1 MIKKYVNGLDQAM
14 MDEKFSAFQNYFA
27 DNTRQENIRNSK
39 EEQFQEGF
47 FRELFVNVLGYT
59 LNPDPGFNLS
69 TEFKNVSDS
78 RKADGAILKDKKAVA
93 VIELKSTNTTDLDT
107 VETQAF
113 GYKNNNPGCA
123 YVITSNFE
131 KLRFYIH
138 NAVDYIEFDLFRL
151 SRERFA
157 LLWLLLAKDSLLSD
171 VPQEMKKASV
181 LQEED
186 VTKKLY
192 ADYSKF
198 REELYHN
205 LVQNNPDHDKLL
217 LFRKTQKL
225 LDRFLFIFFAEDKL
239 LLPPNSI
246 SRIVQQWADLKDSYD
261 EYFPLYHRFKKY
273 FGYLNKGFKG
283 EKYEIF
289 PYNGGLFKPDDILDS
304 ITIDDEILR
313 KHTLRLS
320 GYDFETDV
328 DVNILGHIFEHSI
341 GEIEHVQ
348 AEIQGEAIDR
358 QKTQR
363 KKEGIFYT
371 PKYITKYIVEN
382 TVGRLCVEKRN
393 ELGIVDEEYT
403 RGRRNRKKATLKAL
417 SQKLDDYREW
427 LLSLTI
433 LDPACGSGAF
443 LNQALDFLIKEHGK
457 IDELRAELMGDSLVL
472 SDITNDILEKNIYG
486 VDLNEESV
494 EIAKLS
500 LWLRTAQKGRKLNTL
515 SQNIKC
521 GNSLIDDPA
530 VAGDKAFRWEEE
542 FPEVFKRGGFD
553 VVIGNPPYVRV
564 QGLRTNFKNESVFYE
579 NNFKSATGRFDIY
592 ILFIEKAHKLISKRG
607 NVSFILPHK
616 FLVASFGTGIR
627 NYLAE
632 TKAVKSIVHFGSE
645 LVFEEASTYTCI
657 LTLSHDNETLKF
669 AEIQPQQLFS
679 GFRFDWL
686 KTSSLNQDSWNLVE
700 GNVQTLFEKL
710 ESSGTH
716 ASKIFSKISRGV
728 VTGADGVFI
737 LEGEI
742 VRNTFKGFSKELN
755 DSVELEAE
763 LVHPIIMGNSLSRY
777 CDIKNDLYILYPHK
791 FDGKTLPITPQE
803 LEKNY
808 PRTFEYLS
816 KFEELLVNKK
826 IKYKTDPKYWTALHN
841 SRTFELFQSE
851 KIITPYLSKK
861 GQMSLDKGGI
871 FFTNDKC
878 SSLVLND
885 YVKEPIEYFLGV
897 LNSSLTWFYISKTS
911 SEYSG
916 GYFAYTK
923 TYLSPFPIP
932 VESNLE
938 LSSTIADTVKSLL
951 ELSVQ
956 FGNIENSLL
965 QLLISKFSIEK
976 PTKKL
981 QNWPELEFKDFLKEL
996 KKQKVKL
1003 SLSEE
1008 SEWMQYFNEQKQ
1020 KASDLQSQITQTDRE
1035 IDRMVYELYGLTEEE
1050 IKIVEESVG

>member
-1 MIKKYVNGLDQAM
+1 MSLFQKSVIKKYVNGLDQAM

-93 VIELKSTNTTDLDT
+93 VIELKSTHTTDLDT

-171 VPQEMKKASV
+171 VPQEMKKSSV

-313 KHTLRLS
+313 KHSLRLS

-542 FPEVFKRGGFD
+542 FPEVFKKGGFD
-553 VVIGNPPYVRV
+553 VVIGNPPYVDIKA
-564 QGLRTNFKNESVFYE
+564 LE
-579 NNFKSATGRFDIY
+579 NNIVKY
-592 ILFIEKAHKLISKRG
+592 IF
-607 NVSFILPHK
+607 N
-616 FLVASFGTGIR
+616 
-627 NYLAE
+627 NY
-632 TKAVKSIVHFGSE
+632 
-645 LVFEEASTYTCI
+645 
-657 LTLSHDNETLKF
+657 F
-669 AEIQPQQLFS
+669 A
-679 GFRFDWL
+679 
-686 KTSSLNQDSWNLVE
+686 
-700 GNVQTLFEKL
+700 
-710 ESSGTH
+710 
-716 ASKIFSKISRGV
+716 
-728 VTGADGVFI
+728 
-737 LEGEI
+737 
-742 VRNTFKGFSKELN
+742 GFS
-755 DSVELEAE
+755 
-763 LVHPIIMGNSLSRY
+763 
-777 CDIKNDLYILYPHK
+777 
-791 FDGKTLPITPQE
+791 DG
-803 LEKNY
+803 
-808 PRTFEYLS
+808 
-816 KFEELLVNKK
+816 
-826 IKYKTDPKYWTALHN
+826 D
-841 SRTFELFQSE
+841 
-851 KIITPYLSKK
+851 
-861 GQMSLDKGGI
+861 
-871 FFTNDKC
+871 C
-878 SSLVLND
+878 
-885 YVKEPIEYFLGV
+885 
-897 LNSSLTWFYISKTS
+897 
-911 SEYSG
+911 
-916 GYFAYTK
+916 
-923 TYLSPFPIP
+923 
-932 VESNLE
+932 
-938 LSSTIADTVKSLL
+938 
-951 ELSVQ
+951 
-956 FGNIENSLL
+956 
-965 QLLISKFSIEK
+965 
-976 PTKKL
+976 
-981 QNWPELEFKDFLKEL
+981 
-996 KKQKVKL
+996 
-1003 SLSEE
+1003 
-1008 SEWMQYFNEQKQ
+1008 
-1020 KASDLQSQITQTDRE
+1020 
-1035 IDRMVYELYGLTEEE
+1035 
-1050 IKIVEESVG
+1050 